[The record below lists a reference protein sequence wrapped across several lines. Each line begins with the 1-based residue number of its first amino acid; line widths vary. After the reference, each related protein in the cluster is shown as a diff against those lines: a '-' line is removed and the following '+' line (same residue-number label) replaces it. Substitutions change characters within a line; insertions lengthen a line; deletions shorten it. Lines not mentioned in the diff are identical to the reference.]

1 MPANTL
7 GTLSPTVVTLDV
19 IQYLK
24 KKFPMLTRVATDFS
38 KDAVLLNQ
46 NVISRVVT
54 PPPTHDYVAPSAGGT
69 GYASQDGA
77 ATTDVPVTI
86 NKHKFVSLSFSATE
100 LSSTRRNLLE
110 EQKSAAAYA
119 LGRQAAI
126 DLWALVTPTNF
137 TQKYAIKAAN
147 NAARNT
153 VTQMRQILVT
163 AGADV
168 NRFGICNPTVFSAL
182 SEDLGVISRF
192 NFGSVDPN
200 FNQGS
205 IEGLAGFDAIDEYA
219 ELNTANSLLG
229 FFGAKESMIFAA
241 RVPQDPTTVIDIPL
255 PGRIEY
261 VTDPDSGLSLMYQ
274 YWYDFNGGQL
284 NMVLSWMYGVA
295 IGVPEHGSILVL
307 DPVNGNPS

>member
-54 PPPTHDYVAPSAGGT
+54 PPPTHDYVAPNAGGT
-69 GYASQDGA
+69 GYASVDGA

-100 LSSTRRNLLE
+100 LSSTRRNLVQ
-110 EQKSAAAYA
+110 EQASAAAYA

-126 DLWALVTPTNF
+126 DLWALVTPTAF
-137 TQKYAIKAAN
+137 TQKYAIKAAA

-153 VTQMRQILVT
+153 VTQLRAILVT
-163 AGADV
+163 AGADT
-168 NRFGICNPTVFSAL
+168 NRFGITNPTVFSAL

-192 NFGSVDPN
+192 NFGSVDPD
-200 FNQGS
+200 FQQGS
-205 IEGLAGFDAIDEYA
+205 IQGLAGFEAIDEYA
-219 ELNTANSLLG
+219 ELNAANALLG
-229 FFGAKESMIFAA
+229 FFGAKESLIFAA
-241 RVPQDPTTVIDIPL
+241 RVPQDPTTVIDVPL

-261 VTDPDSGLSLMYQ
+261 VTDPDSGLTLMYQ
-274 YWYDFNGGQL
+274 YWYDFGGGQL

-295 IGVPEHGSILVL
+295 LGVTGHGAVLLL
-307 DPVNGNPS
+307 DPTNGNPS